1 MESVNYVDSRAIPL
15 ADCDQRRTERMKYE
29 FFWFLDGNGI
39 LPKRPIDRGWTLFL
53 QIIDFDPLRA
63 VSLVHWAFLMKVAT
77 IFFEFRGVLA
87 SPLFTATCVGQ
98 STISIS
104 FKTAATP
111 RHV

>member
-53 QIIDFDPLRA
+53 QIIDFGALLA
-63 VSLVHWAFLMKVAT
+63 VSLVHGAFLMKVAT
-77 IFFEFRGVLA
+77 IFLNPEAFWRRRYSRQQALDRPRDQSVSRRLQR
-87 SPLFTATCVGQ
+87 PCCV
-98 STISIS
+98 
-104 FKTAATP
+104 
-111 RHV
+111 